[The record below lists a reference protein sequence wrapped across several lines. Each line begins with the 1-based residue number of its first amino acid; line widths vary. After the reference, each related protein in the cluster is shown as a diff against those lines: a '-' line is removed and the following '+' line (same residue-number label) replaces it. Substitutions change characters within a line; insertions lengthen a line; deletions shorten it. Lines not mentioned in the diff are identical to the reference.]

1 MREAEHWMRT
11 CGPETSVSKIAA
23 RVEVSLRSLEVGF
36 REWRKSTPTQY
47 LRKIRLEA
55 ARAELL
61 SPSETTTVTSVA
73 LNQGFFHLPRFNA
86 YYQVMFGEPPG
97 HTLRRSRLRSKG
109 G

>member
-23 RVEVSLRSLEVGF
+23 RVGASLRSLEAGF

-55 ARAELL
+55 AGAELL
-61 SPSETTTVTSVA
+61 SPSETTIGWARMSR
-73 LNQGFFHLPRFNA
+73 HRDSPPR
-86 YYQVMFGEPPG
+86 
-97 HTLRRSRLRSKG
+97 K
-109 G
+109 